1 MSIKFFYPG
10 WTRKAITFTI
20 DDGNIEMDKKFISIV
35 KPNGI
40 SGTFNLC
47 SLDLNKYTPDFYRE
61 MYSGFGIANHCK
73 MHPFLL
79 KDSDNF
85 ELSNDAFDEATADE
99 AKFYKTSKEGVYR
112 FRAANGWRRK
122 ATLKAYTEL
131 ISECHEELEGV
142 FGKGSVTSF
151 VWPFGDQQST
161 DILEYINLRHGYTA
175 ARKTGLVEDSTGFAV
190 PSDRMYWSYNASHK
204 NLLEC
209 AEKYDKYADDGELK
223 FFSFGIHSIDYENAE
238 KWNELR
244 EFAKKY
250 GNRKNDFYYA
260 PVDDIFRYADATKE
274 VKTSENEVINP
285 TNIEIY
291 AELNGIRTTIAPK
304 SSVVIEK

>member
-1 MSIKFFYPG
+1 MKIKMCYPG
-10 WTRKAITFTI
+10 WCRKAISFTI

-47 SLDLNKYTPDFYRE
+47 APDLRKYTSDFYCE

-85 ELSNDAFDEATADE
+85 ELSDDIFNEETADE
-99 AKFYKTSKEGVYR
+99 TKFYKTAREGVYL
-112 FRAANGWRRK
+112 FRAPNGWRKK
-122 ATLKAYTEL
+122 ATLKAYLAL
-131 ISECHEELEGV
+131 ISECHEELERV
-142 FGKGSVTSF
+142 FGNGSVTSF
-151 VWPFGDQQST
+151 VWPFGDQGSV
-161 DILEYINLRHGYTA
+161 DILEYVKLRHGYAA

-209 AEKYDKYADDGELK
+209 AEKYDKYPDDGELK
-223 FFSFGIHSIDYENAE
+223 FFSFGVHSIDYEKAE

-244 EFAKKY
+244 EFAEKY

-274 VKTSENEVINP
+274 VKITENEVTNP

-291 AELNGIRTTIAPK
+291 AEINGIRTIIAPK
-304 SSVVIEK
+304 SSVII